1 MSTSTKEDEEEEEE
15 EEEASKIIGF
25 RLASG
30 EEQAQT
36 LEDPLGEE
44 EYLGQMMHTAIEVPP
59 LVVEYFPA
67 GHKEQVSFIL
77 VLFSFSFQYVPPGQF
92 VQDLADLPYLPG
104 GHAPHL
110 DGQTSKDSTV
120 GIFVSEARRSA

>member
-1 MSTSTKEDEEEEEE
+1 LRRLEEEDGKVGS
-15 EEEASKIIGF
+15 SKIIGF

-36 LEDPLGEE
+36 LEDPSGEE
-44 EYLGQMMHTAIEVPP
+44 EYLGQMMHTAIEVAP

-67 GHKEQVSFIL
+67 GHEEHVSCIL
-77 VLFSFSFQYVPPGQF
+77 ALFSFSFQYVPPGQF
-92 VQDLADLPYLPG
+92 VQDSADLPYWPG